1 MRNLP
6 TTKERAVGRWKSIL
20 PAFGVTPQQLTGK
33 HGPCPLC
40 GGKDRFRFDDKA
52 GNGTWFCNQCGAGD
66 GLGLVIRLRRVAFK
80 DACKLIDAHLPG
92 ATVETRSA
100 TARVDWA
107 ERGLNLWA
115 SCRPLDGSDV
125 ASMYLRRRGI
135 ARSHQPMLRLAPKYG
150 YVHEDRHK
158 TTHPA
163 MVARYVSPDAAQS
176 TFHIT
181 YLDGSGRKADVPS
194 VKKLWPGRVPD
205 GGAVRLAPSADTMGI
220 AEGIETAMSAAQIF
234 GVPVWA
240 ALNSGNLMKWQ
251 PPPAARNVIVFGDR
265 DESFDGQCKAFAL
278 AHRLKMSGLNVEV
291 RLPDFDGDW
300 NDYLVAFAAPMAEAA
315 E

>member
-1 MRNLP
+1 MRERE
-6 TTKERAVGRWKSIL
+6 TTKERSVGRWKSIL
-20 PAFGVTPQQLTGK
+20 SAFGLTQQQLSGK
-33 HGPCPLC
+33 HGPCPVC
-40 GGKDRFRFDDKA
+40 GGRDRFRFDDKG

-66 GLGLVIRLRRVAFK
+66 GIGLVMRLKRVAFK
-80 DACKLIDAHLPG
+80 EACQSIESYIPG
-92 ATVETRSA
+92 AAVATRSA
-100 TARVDWA
+100 TSKVDWEA
-107 ERGLNLWA
+107 RGLDLWA
-115 SCRPLDGSDV
+115 QCRPLDGSDT
-125 ASMYLRRRGI
+125 ASLYLRRRGI
-135 ARSHQPMLRLAPKYG
+135 LPTRQPMLRHAPRYG

-163 MVARYVSPDAAQS
+163 MVARYVSPDATHS

-181 YLDGSGRKADVPS
+181 YLDASGRKADVPS

-220 AEGIETAMSAAQIF
+220 AEGIETAMSAAQLF
-234 GVPVWA
+234 SVPVWA

-251 PPPAARNVIVFGDR
+251 PPETARNIIVFGDR
-265 DESFDGQCKAFAL
+265 DESFDGQCKAYAL
-278 AHRLKMSGLNVEV
+278 AHRLKLSGLSVEV

-300 NDYLVAFAAPMAEAA
+300 NDYLTSFDAPRAEAA

>member
-1 MRNLP
+1 MRDRE

-20 PAFGVTPQQLTGK
+20 PSFGLSSQQLSGK
-33 HGPCPLC
+33 HGPCPVC
-40 GGKDRFRFDDKA
+40 GGKDRFRFDDKG

-66 GLGLVIRLRRVAFK
+66 GIGLVMRVQRVAFK
-80 DACKLIDAHLPG
+80 QACQLINVHIPG
-92 ATVETRSA
+92 AVVAARSA
-100 TARVDWA
+100 TTRVDWA
-107 ERGLNLWA
+107 ARGLDLWGQC
-115 SCRPLDGSDV
+115 SPLDGRDA
-125 ASMYLRRRGI
+125 ASRYLRGRGI
-135 ARSHQPMLRLAPKYG
+135 LESRQPMLRFSPRFG

-158 TTHPA
+158 TSHPA
-163 MVARYVSPDAAQS
+163 MIARFVSPDTTES

-181 YLDGSGRKADVPS
+181 YLDGHGRKADVPS

-220 AEGIETAMSAAQIF
+220 AEGIETAMSAAQLF

-251 PPPAARNVIVFGDR
+251 PPERARNIIVFGDR
-265 DESFDGQCKAFAL
+265 DESFDGQCKAYAL
-278 AHRLKMSGLNVEV
+278 AHRLKLSGLHVEV

-300 NDYLVAFAAPMAEAA
+300 NDYLLGSVVAQSEAA